1 MISAICVEAE
11 WLRAAHY
18 SWRCICVN
26 SCPVHRF
33 TFTKEYTVWNN
44 GIYMQYLAVYL
55 LVKFC
60 QNAYKCIHL
69 SNDYVNS
76 RVYIQL

>member
-1 MISAICVEAE
+1 
-11 WLRAAHY
+11 
-18 SWRCICVN
+18 
-26 SCPVHRF
+26 
-33 TFTKEYTVWNN
+33 
-44 GIYMQYLAVYL
+44 MQYLAVYL